1 MFIFCF
7 VFCLFVCFFVE
18 GGGYIQ
24 SSLALRTPRYY
35 GLPDNKVAAKS
46 PIKTDYRRLNE
57 INSRYYGLSNTR
69 NNDTKSV
76 IRGFWSYLNEY
87 KIALKL
93 TCQRKFAEMS
103 YQIYQQLCRLFLL
116 WNTVNRTQPKLT
128 ACNSYHLKFK
138 TL

>member
-1 MFIFCF
+1 MLYIECKNSDVAKFLMQALGLLDLYCFCLCLFFVLCF
-7 VFCLFVCFFVE
+7 VCLFVFLLRGEDIYSHLSPC
-18 GGGYIQ
+18 GH
-24 SSLALRTPRYY
+24 LAITDSPIIRT
-35 GLPDNKVAAKS
+35 AAKS

-103 YQIYQQLCRLFLL
+103 YQIY
-116 WNTVNRTQPKLT
+116 
-128 ACNSYHLKFK
+128 
-138 TL
+138 